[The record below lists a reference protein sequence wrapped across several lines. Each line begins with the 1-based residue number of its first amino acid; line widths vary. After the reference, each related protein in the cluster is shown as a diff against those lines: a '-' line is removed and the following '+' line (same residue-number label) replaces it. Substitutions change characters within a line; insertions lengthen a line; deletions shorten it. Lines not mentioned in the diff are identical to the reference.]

1 MTFGNAS
8 GAVPAFPPIRLIKK
22 SAFMT
27 RPKLLDY
34 VATREELNWRTG
46 EIFGWLQSGE
56 LKVTIDKV
64 FDLKDAVEGH
74 KYLEAGKSKGKVLYK
89 I

>member
-1 MTFGNAS
+1 M
-8 GAVPAFPPIRLIKK
+8 RQK
-22 SAFMT
+22 SAFLT

-34 VATREELNWRTG
+34 VTTRDELMMRAD
-46 EIFGWLQSGE
+46 EIFGWLQSGD
-56 LKVTIDKV
+56 LNVGIDKV

-89 I
+89 VG